1 MEQVE
6 DHKIDSQD
14 GSALKNAE
22 RAGKLLSEQA
32 SAAGTVGA
40 DTYAGR
46 TSDPLKTYSTVD
58 AVLADEKS
66 RLDGNQDHITAFAL
80 PAADRETQDK
90 QIKDTIDGLEDQLG
104 HKLNYLWFDDDSGK
118 AQVFLLGARQKPSD
132 APAPAAAACVP
143 FDSLVDN
150 SANLQMNL
158 PRGTTNGE
166 AGKVIQDRQH
176 RAQLALEGIPTNA
189 TEAEV
194 KAIQADRDSQIK
206 ALEDRLP
213 APGDLTR
220 EQSDSLSQS
229 VDAIK
234 LGLSPDSSAA
244 DIGEARGKYK
254 LQSDA
259 IHLGLDQNSSAD
271 DVKAVEARIN
281 ATPDSDLNLSLGLP
295 IYTTRADALD
305 QSMQWIKDSE
315 RVSKGLDPNAS
326 SVEIQRV
333 NSERAAARAPY
344 ADVFSSS
351 DSTPDQKAA
360 AELAMYAIDI
370 GLPPDSTKQQVMETT
385 ALYARQSSAVI
396 LGLPRDASDQ
406 AIKEAQE
413 RDENNVPNNLCEVKQ

>member
-1 MEQVE
+1 M
-6 DHKIDSQD
+6 
-14 GSALKNAE
+14 
-22 RAGKLLSEQA
+22 
-32 SAAGTVGA
+32 
-40 DTYAGR
+40 
-46 TSDPLKTYSTVD
+46 
-58 AVLADEKS
+58 
-66 RLDGNQDHITAFAL
+66 
-80 PAADRETQDK
+80 
-90 QIKDTIDGLEDQLG
+90 
-104 HKLNYLWFDDDSGK
+104 
-118 AQVFLLGARQKPSD
+118 
-132 APAPAAAACVP
+132 
-143 FDSLVDN
+143 
-150 SANLQMNL
+150 
-158 PRGTTNGE
+158 
-166 AGKVIQDRQH
+166 
-176 RAQLALEGIPTNA
+176 
-189 TEAEV
+189 
-194 KAIQADRDSQIK
+194 
-206 ALEDRLP
+206 
-213 APGDLTR
+213 
-220 EQSDSLSQS
+220 
-229 VDAIK
+229 
-234 LGLSPDSSAA
+234 SPDSSAA